1 MWYLVIFHDKNIE
14 DDKNL
19 GFQDFCLTH
28 LVPYAVL
35 LRKSGVLG
43 AQPLAWPM
51 WGNAPFMKMKMI
63 EETCG
68 FLTRPNLASED
79 L

>member
-1 MWYLVIFHDKNIE
+1 MLRLRNFWTPEVWS
-14 DDKNL
+14 
-19 GFQDFCLTH
+19 LTH
-28 LVPYAVL
+28 LFPYAVL

-51 WGNAPFMKMKMI
+51 WGNAPFKKMKMI

-68 FLTRPNLASED
+68 FLTRPNLASLD

>member
-1 MWYLVIFHDKNIE
+1 MF
-14 DDKNL
+14 
-19 GFQDFCLTH
+19 LTH

-51 WGNAPFMKMKMI
+51 WGNAPFKKMKMI

-68 FLTRPNLASED
+68 FLTRPNLASLD